1 MRRSSCVFSAILLC
15 LAVVRSAPQSPA
27 PQPQATPDEIPP
39 VLGSLQIPSA
49 TDEGAGSRIFLD
61 VVVTDKSGKPVT
73 GLEAKDFTLLDNG
86 QPGKILSFQ
95 AFDAAAALPDPP
107 VEVIL
112 FVDNINMSPNQVSLA
127 QEEVKKFLLQTGGQ
141 LAQPVSIYQF
151 NQDGLSVTPQ
161 ASTDGNALA
170 AELPQKSQ
178 LRPIWHD
185 PAENELNSNSSLAVD
200 SAVRFPTTY
209 PAENGMNSDPEFRS
223 LGDPSFNVR
232 SKNPSIQNKLSLDVL
247 GSIAIEERWNPGR
260 KLLLW
265 IGKGWP
271 VTQNGDSFDW
281 ITEFS
286 TRLREARIELSSVT
300 FGANGKQELDD
311 RDSVKAVGSA
321 RQAKSAN
328 LALQVLAT
336 QSGGRVMD
344 TDRDL
349 VSQIESCIADAS
361 AFYTISFDP
370 PKAKQPDEYHDL
382 KIQVNPSEWLART
395 NTGYYDEPTYYDQ
408 PNLAPEGVSV
418 QQLELLLA
426 KGGPDEKMARRLYAM
441 ELTER
446 MSSTRLASW
455 KTRLPGAKA
464 WNALVAL
471 ADASAFL
478 DRPAA
483 EIPPI
488 AKPGLDE
495 QNAILSRTTDYL
507 NDALPRLPN
516 FFATRTTVHYGE
528 PPFRNDATW
537 KTDTADHS
545 LHPADSVRATIFYR
559 DGAEVVDEEVRTG
572 KKPNGREMTLS
583 TTGIFGPMQSVVF
596 LDAIR
601 GNLQWSLWE
610 QDAGGPKAV
619 FRYVVPQKESHYE
632 VSYCCS
638 LEGDGANLF
647 RRTAG
652 YHGEI
657 TIDPA
662 SGAILRLTA
671 VSDLE
676 PNLPL
681 RVSRIMLE
689 YGPVEIGGTTYICP
703 LRSVAI
709 LKGRTSLGVHQWGES
724 FKTYGPSHTAVND
737 VSFAD
742 YHLFRSEVRVL
753 PDDNPAPQP

>member
-1 MRRSSCVFSAILLC
+1 LRRSLRVLSAILLC
-15 LAVVRSAPQSPA
+15 LPAVRSAPQTTV
-27 PQPQATPDEIPP
+27 PQPQATPDDIPASQASP
-39 VLGSLQIPSA
+39 QIPSD
-49 TDEGAGSRIFLD
+49 TDVAAGSRIFLD

-73 GLEAKDFTLLDNG
+73 GLQAKDFTLLDNG

-95 AFDAAAALPDPP
+95 AFDGAAAMPDPP

-112 FVDNINMSPNQVSLA
+112 FVDTINLSSNQISLA
-127 QEEVKKFLLQTGGQ
+127 QEEVSKFLLQNGGQ
-141 LAQPVSIYQF
+141 LAQPVSIYRF
-151 NQDGLSVTPQ
+151 DKDGLSVTPQ
-161 ASTDGNALA
+161 PSTDGNALA
-170 AELPQKSQ
+170 AQITQQSQ
-178 LRPIWHD
+178 LRLIWHD
-185 PAENELNSNSSLAVD
+185 PAQNELNSNSPLAVD
-200 SAVRFPTTY
+200 SAVRFPTTS
-209 PAENGMNSDPEFRS
+209 PAQSGTVSDPEFRS
-223 LGDPSFNVR
+223 LGNPSYNVR
-232 SKNPSIQNKLSLDVL
+232 LKNPSIQNTLSLDVL
-247 GSIAIEERWNPGR
+247 GTIAIEERWNPGR

-271 VTQNGDSFDW
+271 VAQNGDSFDS

-286 TRLREARIELSSVT
+286 TRLREARIQLSNVT
-300 FGANGKQELDD
+300 FGANDNQEPDH
-311 RDSVKAVGSA
+311 RDSGKRVGSA

-328 LALQVLAT
+328 LSLQVLAT
-336 QSGGRVMD
+336 QSGGRVID

-349 VSQIESCIADAS
+349 VSQIEGCIADAS

-370 PKAKQPDEYHDL
+370 PKARQPDEYHDL
-382 KIQVNPSEWLART
+382 KIQVNPAESLART

-408 PNLAPEGVSV
+408 PNLAPERVSV
-418 QQLELLLA
+418 QQLEQLLA
-426 KGGPDEKMARRLYAM
+426 KGGSDDKMARHLYAM

-455 KTRLPGAKA
+455 RTRLPGAKA

-471 ADASAFL
+471 ADVSAFL
-478 DRPAA
+478 ETPAA

-495 QNAILSRTTDYL
+495 QNAILSRTTEFL
-507 NDALPRLPN
+507 NDTLPRLPN

-545 LHPADSVRATIFYR
+545 LHPDDSVRATVFYR

-572 KKPNGREMTLS
+572 KKPTGREMNLS

-596 LDAIR
+596 FDAML

-610 QDAGGPKAV
+610 QDAAGPKAV
-619 FRYVVPQKESHYE
+619 FHYAVPQKESHYE

-638 LEGDGANLF
+638 LQGDGTNLF
-647 RRTAG
+647 RRIAG

-709 LKGRTSLGVHQWGES
+709 LKGRTSLAVHQWGEN

-742 YHLFRSEVRVL
+742 YHLFKSQVRIV
-753 PDDNPAPQP
+753 PSDNPAPNP

>member
-1 MRRSSCVFSAILLC
+1 MRRSLRVVSAILLC
-15 LAVVRSAPQSPA
+15 LPAVRSAPQSTA
-27 PQPQATPDEIPP
+27 PQPQATPDEIPALQESP
-39 VLGSLQIPSA
+39 QIPST
-49 TDEGAGSRIFLD
+49 TDEGAGTRIFLD

-73 GLEAKDFTLLDNG
+73 GLEAKDFALLDNN

-95 AFDAAAALPDPP
+95 AFDADEAQPDPP
-107 VEVIL
+107 VEVIV
-112 FVDNINMSPNQVSLA
+112 FVDTINLSSNQISLA
-127 QEEVKKFLLQTGGQ
+127 QEEVSKFLLQNGGQ
-141 LAQPVSIYQF
+141 LAQPVSIYRF
-151 NQDGLSVTPQ
+151 DKDGLSVTPQ
-161 ASTDGNALA
+161 PSTDGNALA
-170 AELPQKSQ
+170 AQITQNSQ
-178 LRPIWHD
+178 LRLIWHD
-185 PAENELNSNSSLAVD
+185 PAQNGPDSNSPLAVD
-200 SAVRFPTTY
+200 SAVRFPSTF
-209 PAENGMNSDPEFRS
+209 PAESGIHSDPEFRS

-232 SKNPSIQNKLSLDVL
+232 SKNPSLRNALSLDVL
-247 GSIAIEERWNPGR
+247 GSIAIEERWKPGR

-265 IGKGWP
+265 IGNGWP
-271 VTQNGDSFDW
+271 TTENGDSFES

-286 TRLREARIELSSVT
+286 TRLREARIELSSVP
-300 FGANGKQELDD
+300 FGANGNQNLAP
-311 RDSVKAVGSA
+311 RGSGNRVVSP
-321 RQAKSAN
+321 RQTKSAN

-336 QSGGRVMD
+336 QSGGRVFE
-344 TDRDL
+344 TDRDI
-349 VSQIESCIADAS
+349 VSQIESCVANAS

-382 KIQVNPSEWLART
+382 KIQVNPPEWLART

-408 PNLAPEGVSV
+408 PNLAPERVSV
-418 QQLELLLA
+418 QQLEQMLA
-426 KGGPDEKMARRLYAM
+426 KGGSDEKMARRLYAM

-446 MSSTRLASW
+446 MTSTRLASW
-455 KTRLPGAKA
+455 KARLPGAKA

-471 ADASAFL
+471 ADMSAFL

-488 AKPGLDE
+488 AKPGPDE
-495 QNAILSRTTDYL
+495 LNSILSRTTDYL

-516 FFATRTTVHYGE
+516 FFATRTTVLYGE
-528 PPFRNDATW
+528 PPFTNGRTW

-545 LHPADSVRATIFYR
+545 LHPADSVRATVFYR
-559 DGAEVVDEEVRTG
+559 DGAEVVDAEVRTG
-572 KKPNGREMTLS
+572 KQPNGREMTLS
-583 TTGIFGPMQSVVF
+583 TTGTFGPMQSMVF
-596 LDAIR
+596 FDAMR
-601 GNLQWSLWE
+601 GNLQWSFWE
-610 QDAGGPKAV
+610 QDAGGPRAV
-619 FRYVVPQKESHYE
+619 FRYAVPEKDSHYE

-638 LEGDGANLF
+638 LDGNGTNLF

-657 TIDPA
+657 AIDPA

-689 YGPVEIGGTTYICP
+689 YGPVEIGERTYICP
-703 LRSVAI
+703 LRSVVI

-753 PDDNPAPQP
+753 AGDNPAPEQ